1 MIILKVILKIKN
13 SFKKII
19 ICHKNQL
26 KIKTNLLN
34 KYKKVLIIISKILV
48 MFLSMETK
56 SLIKMYFN
64 LSIRNFILK
73 KTM

>member
-1 MIILKVILKIKN
+1 MIILKVIFKIKN

-19 ICHKNQL
+19 FYHKNQL

-34 KYKKVLIIISKILV
+34 KYKKVLIIISKILM
-48 MFLSMETK
+48 MFLLMETK